1 MRSALSAVTAV
12 SAAFIAAATAVCLVA
27 ASAGP
32 VVASTRGP
40 ATPGGLGS
48 FASWRAAQRA
58 AGFRLLKPSV
68 TFGQRRNGNIS
79 VSKCLVRHEFA
90 KRVVIANYGRTVRA
104 QLSVSQN
111 NYGRPCLRMTRMTRL
126 ASVSVRGARAA
137 LSGLCGRTGFPAC
150 TSRRI
155 WLYLTWSRHGIY
167 YVTSSWG
174 ERRSTLISFA
184 RGLVRVG

>member
-1 MRSALSAVTAV
+1 MRSALSVATTA
-12 SAAFIAAATAVCLVA
+12 VA
-27 ASAGP
+27 ASAIAVLVAAAVVNP
-32 VVASTRGP
+32 VAASTRGA
-40 ATPGGLGS
+40 ATTAGLGS

-58 AGFRLLKPSV
+58 AGFRLVKPSV

-79 VSKCLVRHEFA
+79 VSKCLVKGEFA

-111 NYGRPCLRMTRMTRL
+111 NYGKPCLRRTAMTQLGPVT
-126 ASVSVRGARAA
+126 VRGARAT
-137 LSGLCGRTGFPAC
+137 LSGLCGFSGFPPC
-150 TSRRI
+150 TARRI
-155 WLYLTWSRHGIY
+155 WLYLVWSRHRIY
-167 YVTSSWG
+167 YVASSWG